1 MAGVIGRTGNN
12 VQVHVGLEHS
22 NERACALNRA
32 QLSGEE
38 TVSVAAV
45 KLDLAKNY
53 HAQVR
58 TK

>member
-12 VQVHVGLEHS
+12 VQVHVDLEHS

-32 QLSGEE
+32 QLLGEE

-45 KLDLAKNY
+45 KLDLAKKY